1 MTFLTNILH
10 STYFHGAL
18 VGLCGA
24 IGPDL
29 HAFLAW
35 KSVGDAKTFQW
46 KTAAL
51 HYAQGIVGGL
61 IATPLLA
68 SLFGI

>member
-1 MTFLTNILH
+1 MQLLSTMLH
-10 STYFHGAL
+10 SIYFHGAL

-35 KSVGDAKTFQW
+35 KSADEARTFSV
-46 KTAAL
+46 KTALL
-51 HYAQGIVGGL
+51 HYAQGIVGGV
-61 IATPLLA
+61 IATPILA